1 MSEGKFL
8 KLQDPSRRANYAN
21 KLRAPPPPPRG
32 VYGLQIMLPPKGT

>member
-21 KLRAPPPPPRG
+21 KLRAPPPARG